1 MTKAKM
7 IRAYLKQ
14 DPDASP
20 NTVSKMVG
28 VSYGYAYKIVK
39 EEQTKRVTARVIN
52 EHVTETTKTLK
63 PKRTAWQR
71 LIRKLTVRWVRLVK
85 KFMRVTGVYTETK

>member
-1 MTKAKM
+1 MSKAKM

-39 EEQTKRVTARVIN
+39 EEQAKRATAQVVN
-52 EHVTETTKTLK
+52 QHVTEATESLK
-63 PKRTAWQR
+63 PKRTAWQK
-71 LIRKLTVRWVRLVK
+71 LVRKLTVRWVRLVK
-85 KFMRVTGVYTETK
+85 KFMRVTGLHTETK